1 MFFILEILPEWLWP
15 LLLVAGIAGY
25 VIGHFSY
32 YLPPIRPHA
41 LIFKIV
47 GCTIVAVCIFIMGM
61 NYANQKWKQAA
72 AELQTKIAVAE
83 AKAGVVNTVIE
94 EKLVTKVEVVKV
106 QGDTVTKFID
116 REVVKYD
123 STCTIPPTLV
133 DALNMSAK
141 DPR

>member
-1 MFFILEILPEWLWP
+1 MFFILKILPDWFWP

-32 YLPPIRPHA
+32 YWPLIRPHA
-41 LIFKIV
+41 LVLKIV
-47 GCTIVAVCIFIMGM
+47 SGIVVAITIFVLGM
-61 NYANQKWKQAA
+61 QHANQTWERAA

-83 AKAGVVNTVIE
+83 AKSQVVNTVIE

-106 QGDTVTKFID
+106 RGDTITEYID
-116 REVVKYD
+116 REVVRYD
-123 STCTIPPTLV
+123 SQCKVPDVFV
-133 DALNMSAK
+133 DAHNQAAK

>member
-1 MFFILEILPEWLWP
+1 MFFILQILPDWFWP
-15 LLLVAGIAGY
+15 LLLVAGVAGY

-32 YLPPIRPHA
+32 YLPLVRPHA
-41 LIFKIV
+41 LVLKIV
-47 GCTIVAVCIFIMGM
+47 SGIVVAVTIFVLGM
-61 NYANQKWKQAA
+61 QHANQQWERAA

-83 AKAGVVNTVIE
+83 AKSQVVNTVIE

-106 QGDTVTKFID
+106 RGDTITQYID

-123 STCTIPPTLV
+123 SECKVPQPVVEAINK
-133 DALNMSAK
+133 AAE